1 MPSKHILVA
10 EDEWPMRHTLSL
22 ILKRAGYIV
31 THTGVG
37 NEALKI
43 IAGSKNGTQKVD
55 LLLTDIQMPDL
66 TGLELI
72 AELNRLNIA
81 LPVLVITGYGD
92 KQTVNEFKSIRPV
105 EFIDKPFNAEDLLER
120 VSRVF
125 QKRDRKKRG
134 PPPRED

>member
-31 THTGVG
+31 TTAKDG

-55 LLLTDIQMPDL
+55 LLLTDIQMPGL

-72 AELNRLNIA
+72 TELDRLNIA

-92 KQTVNEFKSIRPV
+92 KQTANKFKSIRPV
-105 EFIDKPFNAEDLLER
+105 EFIDKPFNAEDLLEL

-125 QKRDRKKRG
+125 QKREKRG
-134 PPPRED
+134 LVPRED